1 MNQSRGGGVRAWR
14 NSFAV
19 ISKIFIFS
27 FIFLL
32 TTLENEQYL
41 HIYDLYILNSTVC
54 TVLCM
59 LYNNYT

>member
-1 MNQSRGGGVRAWR
+1 MVFALR

-27 FIFLL
+27 FIFPL

-41 HIYDLYILNSTVC
+41 HIYDLYPMACDILNSTVC